1 MEKKRSRPKQGGGS
15 AERRTLIL
23 WALLARE
30 NAAAFQNEL
39 KPEPG
44 KADREA
50 LANDGLISSRKAEKG
65 RIWIEV
71 TDKGWHWAG
80 EHLDSHLP
88 RNSTAG
94 SAILEGWLTRLQA
107 FMRTR
112 GFILADILGAQEGAA
127 PAPAPISPP
136 GPPDE
141 ATLRERV
148 RQAYLDVTGGL
159 FKTRAL
165 LSDVRSKLNDIDRA
179 TLDALLKRMQRDEQ
193 ALLYQLDNRP
203 EITDA
208 DREAAIYF
216 GTEPRHILWIDQ

>member
-1 MEKKRSRPKQGGGS
+1 
-15 AERRTLIL
+15 
-23 WALLARE
+23 
-30 NAAAFQNEL
+30 
-39 KPEPG
+39 
-44 KADREA
+44 
-50 LANDGLISSRKAEKG
+50 
-65 RIWIEV
+65 
-71 TDKGWHWAG
+71 
-80 EHLDSHLP
+80 
-88 RNSTAG
+88 
-94 SAILEGWLTRLQA
+94 
-107 FMRTR
+107 MRTR

-216 GTEPRHILWIDQ
+216 GTEPAPHSLDRPMNELDVFRSVNFDWTRQLRSIWRDPSYHVPAIHQSLLDELVDYFARNTSNPDPAERRRVVLSSGLRDMARPISLANCAAGSGSRMGGSFCLISLG